1 MTGRRIR
8 ASFAEDA
15 PGRDMHTFIAD
26 LYPLCRSITGNGLR
40 ETLRRIQTHIP
51 LTIHEVPSGT
61 HVFDWTVPRE
71 WNIRDG
77 WVKNAQGEKVIDF
90 SASNLHVVNYSVP
103 VHKKVSLPE
112 LREHLFTIPE
122 FPDWIPYRTAY
133 YHESWGFCLSHN
145 RLRSLKDEEYEVYI
159 DATLE
164 QGRLSYGEYYL
175 QGMSDEEILIS
186 CHTCHP
192 SLCNDNLSGV
202 ALATFLAKHLRT
214 LSGPRYSYRF
224 LFMPGTIGAIT
235 WLCLNEPQ
243 IERIRHGLVVACVGD
258 SGPFTYK
265 KSRRGNAEIDRAATH
280 VLAHSGREYKIVDF
294 SPYGYDERQ
303 FCSPGFNLP
312 VGSLTRTPY
321 GRFPE
326 YHTSADNLDLVRPEA
341 LSDSFAVYLSL
352 LEVLQE
358 NNTYVNTRPKCEP
371 NLGSRGLYG
380 DTTGEK
386 ERLSLLWVL
395 NQSDGTP
402 SLLDIA
408 EKADLDFSLI
418 SAAADALSSK
428 GLLRERKPER
438 TEIALASAGSTDGN
452 TNPAPCKN
460 CEVLE

>member
-1 MTGRRIR
+1 
-8 ASFAEDA
+8 
-15 PGRDMHTFIAD
+15 
-26 LYPLCRSITGNGLR
+26 
-40 ETLRRIQTHIP
+40 
-51 LTIHEVPSGT
+51 
-61 HVFDWTVPRE
+61 
-71 WNIRDG
+71 
-77 WVKNAQGEKVIDF
+77 
-90 SASNLHVVNYSVP
+90 
-103 VHKKVSLPE
+103 
-112 LREHLFTIPE
+112 
-122 FPDWIPYRTAY
+122 
-133 YHESWGFCLSHN
+133 
-145 RLRSLKDEEYEVYI
+145 
-159 DATLE
+159 
-164 QGRLSYGEYYL
+164 
-175 QGMSDEEILIS
+175 MSDEEILIS

-352 LEVLQE
+352 LEVLEE
-358 NNTYVNTRPKCEP
+358 NNTYVNTTPKCEP

-438 TEIALASAGSTDGN
+438 TEIAPASAGSTDGMD
-452 TNPAPCKN
+452 PAPCKN